1 MSFPARAG
9 HEVLVLEAAGDVARA
24 AREEVMRAAQAAIEA
39 RGRFT
44 IALSGGSTPKALYL
58 LLTTK
63 DFDWSKVHV
72 FFGDER
78 CVAPDRQESNFKM
91 AQESMLLRLKVPPE
105 NVHRIQGEMES
116 AEAAAAQYEEEL
128 KEVFGSSEGPPQ
140 FDLVL
145 LGIGTDG
152 HTASLFPGSSA
163 LDESERWV
171 AATWVAKLSRNR
183 ITLTFPVLNRA
194 ALVIFLIAGDE
205 KAEAARR
212 AIEGA
217 AAGLEVPARRVDP
230 PGGRVVWLLDRLA
243 ASKLTTKS

>member
-1 MSFPARAG
+1 MSSAGRPG
-9 HEVLVLEAAGDVARA
+9 HEVRVLETAGDVARA
-24 AREEVMRAAQAAIEA
+24 AREELVRAAKAAIDA

-44 IALSGGSTPKALYL
+44 VVLSGGSTPKALYGS
-58 LLTTK
+58 LTAK
-63 DFDWSKVHV
+63 DVDWGKVHL

-78 CVAPDRQESNFKM
+78 CVSPERQESNFKM
-91 AQESMLLRLKVPPE
+91 VQEALLLRVKIPPE

-116 AEAAAAQYEEEL
+116 AEIAAAQYEEEL
-128 KEVFGSSEGPPQ
+128 RQAFGSSDGPPH

-145 LGIGTDG
+145 LGLGTDG
-152 HTASLFPGSSA
+152 HTASLFPGCTA

-171 AATWVAKLSRNR
+171 AATWVAKLSRTR

-194 ALVIFLIAGDE
+194 ALVIFLVAGDE

-217 AAGLEVPARRVDP
+217 PAGLEVPARRIDP
-230 PGGRVVWLLDRLA
+230 PGGRVLWLLDRLA
-243 ASKLTTKS
+243 ATKLAPKS